1 MTLNGLIRYNIR
13 MLFRKLGYD
22 ISPIM
27 NNSELKDFR
36 ENDFK
41 LINFVKKYTL
51 TSPERMY
58 ALIEAVRYVIRNQI
72 SGDIVECGVW
82 KGGSMMLVAKTLMES
97 YNTDYGL
104 YLFDTFEG
112 TTKPTEADKDYLGN
126 SMLTTWEKEFEGKR
140 KLHVSADYAS
150 LEEVQKNLF
159 LTEYPREKIYFIKGK
174 VEDTIPKNAPE
185 KIAILRLDTDWY
197 ESTKHELEN
206 LFPRLSSGG
215 ILIIDDYGHF
225 EGSKKAVDEYFAKNK
240 IKCFLNRID
249 YTGRLIVKI

>member
-13 MLFRKLGYD
+13 ILFRKLGYD

-27 NNSELKDFR
+27 NNKELKDFS
-36 ENDFK
+36 ENEFK

-58 ALIEAVRYVIRNQI
+58 ALIEAVRYVTRNQI
-72 SGDIVECGVW
+72 LGDIVECGVW
-82 KGGSMMLVAKTLMES
+82 KGGSMMLAAKTLMES
-97 YNTDYGL
+97 DNTDYDL

-126 SMLTTWEKEFEGKR
+126 SMLTTWEKEFEGKE
-140 KLHVSADYAS
+140 KLPTSADYVS

-159 LTEYPREKIYFIKGK
+159 LTGYPREKIHFIKGK
-174 VEDTIPKNAPE
+174 VEDTIPKDAPE

-206 LFPRLSSGG
+206 LFPKLSSGG

-240 IKCFLNRID
+240 IKSFLNRID

>member
-1 MTLNGLIRYNIR
+1 MTLSGLIKYNIR
-13 MLFRKLGYD
+13 MLFRKIGYD
-22 ISPIM
+22 ISPII
-27 NNSELKDFR
+27 NNKELRDLSENEFR
-36 ENDFK
+36 

-58 ALIEAVRYVIRNQI
+58 ALIEAVRYVVRNKI

-82 KGGSMMLVAKTLMES
+82 KGGSMMLAAKTLMES
-97 YNTDYGL
+97 NNTNYDL

-112 TTKPTEADKDYLGN
+112 TTKPTNVDEDYLGN
-126 SMLTTWEKEFEGKR
+126 SMLTTWEKEFEGKE
-140 KLHVSADYAS
+140 KMAASADYAS

-159 LTEYPREKIYFIKGK
+159 STEYLREKIHFIKGK
-174 VEDTIPKNAPE
+174 VEDTIPENAPE

-197 ESTKHELEN
+197 ESTKYELEH

-225 EGSKKAVDEYFAKNK
+225 KGSKKAVDEYFVKNK
-240 IKCFLNRID
+240 IKYFLNRID